1 LHSLTGASGS
11 GALSWRENCLKRVRE
26 VRSLTY
32 ATTSFCEPESLPGFH
47 LMVYDRASREGIRR
61 IVR

>member
-1 LHSLTGASGS
+1 MEKKLPEKG
-11 GALSWRENCLKRVRE
+11 VRE

-32 ATTSFCEPESLPGFH
+32 PTTSFCEPESLPGFH